1 MKRVADWARRNR
13 KLVILTFELF
23 WIAVFLLDAL
33 EHGGSGMTQFV
44 YVNF

>member
-1 MKRVADWARRNR
+1 MKRVLDCVRRNR

-23 WIAVFLLDAL
+23 WIAVFLLEAL
-33 EHGGSGMTQFV
+33 EQGGSGMTQFV